1 MEALHMRGPGPAGSM
16 APASGEADKNW
27 ATHGKGWT
35 GVSAGPD
42 KVPLPLGLRPAP
54 PLPFPVT

>member
-1 MEALHMRGPGPAGSM
+1 MRGPGPAGSM